1 MSDKRKLTIYTTIAH
16 EHTKGQIRKKIDL
29 EKLEYQCEL
38 GLHMYPKL
46 NWVKP
51 RIFVMVAG
59 AVKTNVWLIS

>member
-1 MSDKRKLTIYTTIAH
+1 MSEKIKLTIYTTTAC
-16 EHTKGQIRKKIDL
+16 EYTKGQVRKKLEL